1 MWCIIALLCFFREG
15 GYRHFVILFFHEFH
29 WSIVFAVYS
38 TGCCNGCAWSS
49 RRFNGGKLGII
60 DRASSLKGWFSQA
73 KESESNPFSD
83 AQSYDYGVMKIT
95 NRMGSRISILLM
107 ISLLV
112 ILRMLYKKLNY
123 ARIWIDSYL
132 WSNGGQTQRWRHHW
146 QLFRVFIISTNRF
159 CVVVGLYS
167 NRSQK
172 TWKCGCA
179 SCASFWRYLWSIG
192 KQTHGNMESLFC
204 RIYYHDRDAFFF
216 IFNQKEI
223 LGNEIE

>member
-1 MWCIIALLCFFREG
+1 MHYCFIVFFFVGGG

-38 TGCCNGCAWSS
+38 TGCGNGCAWSS

-60 DRASSLKGWFSQA
+60 DRALSLKGWFSQA
-73 KESESNPFSD
+73 KESRVKSVFRCTELRLRCNENH
-83 AQSYDYGVMKIT
+83 T

-107 ISLLV
+107 TSSLV

-123 ARIWIDSYL
+123 ARISIDSHL

-159 CVVVGLYS
+159 CVVVGLCS

-179 SCASFWRYLWSIG
+179 LYFGTFWRYPWSIG
-192 KQTHGNMESLFC
+192 KQTHNNMESLFC
-204 RIYYHDRDAFFF
+204 CIYYQDRDAFFF
-216 IFNQKEI
+216 
-223 LGNEIE
+223 